1 MDTALFH
8 IENDFEFHNEF
19 HNEKK
24 RKGFHTKHFK
34 RLFGNTINKAEG
46 LILLSQAFQEEIEEV
61 EDEEDKV
68 EDKDEEDIN
77 IMI

>member
-8 IENDFEFHNEF
+8 IEKDSEFHDEF

-61 EDEEDKV
+61 EDEEAKV
-68 EDKDEEDIN
+68 EDKVEEDIN